1 MRIRLVTPSPKGL
14 LDGNRVTARRWARL
28 LRKLGHQPTIGNQ
41 YDGDHCD
48 LLIALHAFKSFASIR
63 HFHQDH
69 PDKPL
74 IVALS
79 GTDLYRDIHERDE
92 VEASLKLA
100 THLIVLQKHA
110 RAELPASVRR
120 KAHVIYQSAQ
130 PVKGKLA
137 PPKSYFRVCVVGNL
151 RPEKDPFRAALASRR
166 LDSSSR
172 IRIVHVGAALRQK
185 MEKRALAENR
195 RNRRYRWVGPLPYW
209 RTQRLIASSHLVVLT
224 SHIEGSSNVLSEA
237 LIDSI
242 PVVASKIAG
251 LVGTLGENYPGFFPT
266 GDTQALASLLER
278 TETDSDFYRE
288 LKAKCARC
296 SWLIQPQRE
305 QGCWEKLLE
314 TIGLEK

>member
-1 MRIRLVTPSPKGL
+1 MRIKLVTPSPKGL

-28 LRKLGHQPTIGNQ
+28 LRKLGHRPTVGNQ
-41 YDGDHCD
+41 YDGDRCD

-63 HFHQDH
+63 RFHEDH

-92 VEASLKLA
+92 VKGSLRLA
-100 THLIVLQKHA
+100 THLVVLQKHA
-110 RAELPASVRR
+110 RTELPESVRQ
-120 KAHVIYQSAQ
+120 KAHVIYQSAE
-130 PVKGKLA
+130 PLKGNLA

-151 RPEKDPFRAALASRR
+151 RPEKDPFRTALASRR
-166 LDSSSR
+166 LASSSR
-172 IRIVHVGAALRQK
+172 SRIVHVGTALRQE

-209 RTQRLIASSHLVVLT
+209 RTQRLIASSHLVALT
-224 SHIEGSSNVLSEA
+224 SHMEGSSNVLSEA
-237 LIDSI
+237 LIGSI

-251 LVGTLGENYPGFFPT
+251 LVATLGENYPGFFPT

-278 TETDSDFYRE
+278 AETDSDFYRE
-288 LKAKCARC
+288 LKAECARC
-296 SWLIQPQRE
+296 RWLIQPQRE
-305 QGCWEKLLE
+305 QRCWEKLLE
-314 TIGLEK
+314 EICSEK